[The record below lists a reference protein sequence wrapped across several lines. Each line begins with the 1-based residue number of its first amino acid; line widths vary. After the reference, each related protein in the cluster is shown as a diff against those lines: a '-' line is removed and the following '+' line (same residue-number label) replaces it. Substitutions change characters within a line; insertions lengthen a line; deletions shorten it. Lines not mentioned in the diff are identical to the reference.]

1 MTTSTTT
8 GTDPVDLRDPAQL
21 LAAFPY
27 LLGFRPENSV
37 VLLGHRPPGG
47 VIGLLLRA
55 DLPAR
60 KHRVRQAEALAERF
74 AASPHTGVTA
84 AVIGGRAPRGGR
96 PPHAGFVHHLDR
108 ALAGHGLPMLHAV
121 WTPGIAAGAPWACY
135 QDTVCGGVLP
145 DPRGTV
151 AAAVSTEAGQ
161 IAFESR
167 AEMERQ
173 LEPRSPGALERRAAA
188 LAALPAPPW
197 APAEAVSSG
206 GAEVRAALER
216 QRRGAGPPTDDQ
228 AVRLACAL
236 ADKRVRDA
244 CLATAVPA
252 DTVIAKEAEE
262 LWLTLVRELPAP
274 YRAEAAC
281 LLGYAAYMRSDGA
294 FAGMALANALAA
306 QPGHLLSRLL
316 AGALDH
322 GFTPESLAGLA
333 RCDGVA
339 DLGLSDPPPG
349 VAGQE

>member
-1 MTTSTTT
+1 MTTSTAA

-27 LLGFRPENSV
+27 LFGFRPENSV
-37 VLLGHRPPGG
+37 VLLGHRPPGN
-47 VIGLLLRA
+47 VVGLLLRA

-60 KHRVRQAEALAERF
+60 KHRAHQAEALAQRF
-74 AASPHTGVTA
+74 ASSPHTGVTA
-84 AVIGGRAPRGGR
+84 AVIGGRPPRGGR

-108 ALAGHGLPMLHAV
+108 ALAGHGLRMLHALWAPEIV
-121 WTPGIAAGAPWACY
+121 SGAPWACY

-151 AAAVSTEAGQ
+151 MAAVTTESGQ
-161 IAFESR
+161 VAFASR

-173 LEPRSPGALERRAAA
+173 LEPRCPEALARRAAA
-188 LAALPAPPW
+188 LAALSTPPW
-197 APAEAVSSG
+197 DPADAVAAG
-206 GAEVRAALER
+206 GAEIRAALER

-244 CLATAVPA
+244 CLATALPA
-252 DTVIAKEAEE
+252 DTPIAREAEA
-262 LWLTLVRELPAP
+262 LWRTLVCELPAP
-274 YRAEAAC
+274 HRAEAAC
-281 LLGYAAYMRSDGA
+281 LLGYAAYMRSDGT

-306 QPGHLLSRLL
+306 VPGHLLSRLL

-333 RCDGVA
+333 RCEGVA
-339 DLGLSDPPPG
+339 DLGLSGEPPD
-349 VAGQE
+349 